1 MSTSPIP
8 QTIDILSREKGIE
21 PQVIISAIEDAVVTA
36 ARKQFK
42 TGEDLRARYNP
53 ETGDVELFALMTVV
67 QEVQDPATEISLAD
81 VEEMGVEGAEVGDQ
95 LEFPKPRE
103 ELGRIAAQTAKQII
117 FQKVREAER
126 NNVYDEYISRVG
138 ELVHGFVK
146 RFEGGRIITD
156 LGKIES
162 VLPKTQQSRAES
174 FSQGER
180 IRVVINAV
188 SKDSKGPQVEVSR
201 TSPELLKR
209 LFEMEVPE
217 IYDGTVQIKAAV
229 REPGD
234 RAKIAVISTERDVDP
249 VGACVGMKG
258 SRVQAIIR
266 ELRGERIDIIEW
278 SEDPAVFAANAL
290 SPAKVSKVEINSFE
304 EKKLTVTVPEDQLS
318 LAIGKKGQNV
328 RLAAKLVGW
337 HIDIRSAEEAARA
350 AAAQLE
356 AVMAGGEATLT
367 DIRESLALDQI
378 TAERLKDRGIENIE
392 QLSALSVDEL
402 VDAIDVS
409 FDQANEI
416 LDRAH
421 RLLAQKHAREA
432 RAERDAEPTAASP
445 SGEGATAQAETGGGE
460 SLGGQVADAVNAIAD
475 AGAAVVNLG
484 ASLIKE
490 SVEAITGS
498 PDEAAQPTEQAEG
511 GETAE
516 QAPRADSEAQA
527 RADEEATVQFDNAA
541 DQGVNKARM
550 AEPEPTEEEAAD
562 QKDQER
568 QYAPPPDAEPDPA
581 RPVASAG
588 PDFDA
593 MSPSEVQIQ
602 EFLADV
608 PPGIEETQGP
618 MPSSAFQA
626 LAPGERVVPE
636 SRAEWREEA
645 GIETSDEQRVDDLI
659 ASFDTPP
666 AGQAGDEAGEGDTS
680 PSEAAEEETGQD
692 TTDELSPGA
701 FDSDWGTEARAEG
714 DQDRAADTDDEREK
728 H

>member
-8 QTIDILSREKGIE
+8 QTIDILSREKGIDPE
-21 PQVIISAIEDAVVTA
+21 VIISAIEDAVVTA

-42 TGEDLRARYNP
+42 TGEDLRARYNA
-53 ETGDVELFALMTVV
+53 ESGDVELFALMTVV
-67 QEVQDPATEISLAD
+67 EEVQDPATELTLD
-81 VEEMGVEGAEVGDQ
+81 DERLGDVEGAEVGDQ

-126 NNVYDEYISRVG
+126 NNVYDEYIGRVG

-156 LGKIES
+156 LGKIEA
-162 VLPKTQQSRAES
+162 VLPKTQQSRAEA

-180 IRVVINAV
+180 VRIVINSV
-188 SKDSKGPQVEVSR
+188 SKDTKGPQVEVSR
-201 TSPELLKR
+201 TSPELVKR

-217 IYDGTVQIKAAV
+217 IYDGTVQIKVAV

-290 SPAKVSKVEINSFE
+290 SPAKVAKVEINSFE

-367 DIRESLALDQI
+367 DIRESLSLDQI
-378 TAERLKDRGIENIE
+378 TAERLKDRGIETIE
-392 QLSALSVDEL
+392 QLATVTVDEI

-421 RLLAQKHAREA
+421 RLLAQKHAREVKEA
-432 RAERDAEPTAASP
+432 RDAEEAALSTAA
-445 SGEGATAQAETGGGE
+445 EATAEAGEAEVTAEAGTEATAEAGETEPHAETG
-460 SLGGQVADAVNAIAD
+460 VT
-475 AGAAVVNLG
+475 
-484 ASLIKE
+484 
-490 SVEAITGS
+490 EA
-498 PDEAAQPTEQAEG
+498 PAEA
-511 GETAE
+511 
-516 QAPRADSEAQA
+516 
-527 RADEEATVQFDNAA
+527 
-541 DQGVNKARM
+541 
-550 AEPEPTEEEAAD
+550 PTEELTAEAA
-562 QKDQER
+562 ET
-568 QYAPPPDAEPDPA
+568 
-581 RPVASAG
+581 
-588 PDFDA
+588 
-593 MSPSEVQIQ
+593 EVI
-602 EFLADV
+602 A
-608 PPGIEETQGP
+608 
-618 MPSSAFQA
+618 
-626 LAPGERVVPE
+626 
-636 SRAEWREEA
+636 EA
-645 GIETSDEQRVDDLI
+645 GATVE
-659 ASFDTPP
+659 AP
-666 AGQAGDEAGEGDTS
+666 AKEAALDEAVEV
-680 PSEAAEEETGQD
+680 PAEEVEAAEETTEEMREPESSIEAEPAAASATIEAEVEQPIAATEEVSTEEASPDAANEASETQ
-692 TTDELSPGA
+692 PGESA
-701 FDSDWGTEARAEG
+701 GEGETETRH
-714 DQDRAADTDDEREK
+714 AADDDKEEK
-728 H
+728 L

>member
-8 QTIDILSREKGIE
+8 QTIDILSREKGID
-21 PQVIISAIEDAVVTA
+21 PQIIISAMEDAVVAA

-42 TGEDLRARYNP
+42 TNEDLHARYNAD
-53 ETGDVELFALMTVV
+53 TGVVDLFALMTVV
-67 QEVQDPATEISLAD
+67 EEVQEPATEISIAD
-81 VEEMGVEGAEVGDQ
+81 VEAMGVEGAEVGDQ
-95 LEFPKPRE
+95 LEFPRPTE

-126 NNVYDEYISRVG
+126 NNVYDEYINRVG

-146 RFEGGRIITD
+146 RFEGGRIIVD
-156 LGKIES
+156 LGKVEA
-162 VLPKTQQSRAES
+162 VLPKPQQSRAEA

-180 IRVVINAV
+180 IRVVINSV
-188 SKDSKGPQVEVSR
+188 SKDAKGPQVEVSR

-217 IYDGTVQIKAAV
+217 IYDGTVQMKAAV

-278 SEDPAVFAANAL
+278 SDDPAVFAANAL

-378 TAERLKDRGIENIE
+378 TAERLKDRGIETIE
-392 QLSALSVDEL
+392 QLAITTIDEL

-409 FDQANEI
+409 LDQANEI
-416 LDRAH
+416 IERAT

-432 RAERDAEPTAASP
+432 RQAREEAEAAS
-445 SGEGATAQAETGGGE
+445 SQQET
-460 SLGGQVADAVNAIAD
+460 
-475 AGAAVVNLG
+475 
-484 ASLIKE
+484 
-490 SVEAITGS
+490 
-498 PDEAAQPTEQAEG
+498 AAQPTGEGEPGEAELAVST
-511 GETAE
+511 EPIEAAEDAVTAPLVDPSIE
-516 QAPRADSEAQA
+516 PPAAESPIEAGALPEPPPSQPATVEADSTGA
-527 RADEEATVQFDNAA
+527 AA
-541 DQGVNKARM
+541 D
-550 AEPEPTEEEAAD
+550 T
-562 QKDQER
+562 
-568 QYAPPPDAEPDPA
+568 PPQPDAEDSIA
-581 RPVASAG
+581 TASGETVVEPSIAEPSERNEIGAESSPEVEAG
-588 PDFDA
+588 P
-593 MSPSEVQIQ
+593 
-602 EFLADV
+602 
-608 PPGIEETQGP
+608 
-618 MPSSAFQA
+618 
-626 LAPGERVVPE
+626 GE
-636 SRAEWREEA
+636 
-645 GIETSDEQRVDDLI
+645 
-659 ASFDTPP
+659 
-666 AGQAGDEAGEGDTS
+666 DEASG
-680 PSEAAEEETGQD
+680 SESKEQ
-692 TTDELSPGA
+692 
-701 FDSDWGTEARAEG
+701 
-714 DQDRAADTDDEREK
+714 
-728 H
+728 

>member
-8 QTIDILSREKGIE
+8 QTIDILSREKGIDPE
-21 PQVIISAIEDAVVTA
+21 VIISAIEDAVVTA

-42 TGEDLRARYNP
+42 TGEDLRARYNA
-53 ETGDVELFALMTVV
+53 ESGDVELFALMTVV
-67 QEVQDPATEISLAD
+67 EEVQDAATEISLHD

-126 NNVYDEYISRVG
+126 NNVYDEYIGRVG

-156 LGKIES
+156 LGKIEA
-162 VLPKTQQSRAES
+162 VLPKTQQSRAEA

-180 IRVVINAV
+180 VRIVINSV
-188 SKDSKGPQVEVSR
+188 SKDTKGPQVEVSR
-201 TSPELLKR
+201 TSPELVKR

-217 IYDGTVQIKAAV
+217 IYDGTVQIKVAV

-290 SPAKVSKVEINSFE
+290 SPAKVAKVEINSFE

-367 DIRESLALDQI
+367 DIRDSLALDQI
-378 TAERLKDRGIENIE
+378 TAERLKDRGIETIE
-392 QLSALSVDEL
+392 QLTTITVDEL

-416 LDRAH
+416 LDRAR
-421 RLLAQKHAREA
+421 RLLSQKQAREA
-432 RAERDAEPTAASP
+432 KEAREAEEAALAPPIAEDDAAVEEQEATLENDAAAEASVAVEGSPEATHSDETIEASALETGEPATQTSQPETSLEVEAAPETVAPETATPETATPEQLDSGIDAAEEDSADTSSEPSETAA
-445 SGEGATAQAETGGGE
+445 A
-460 SLGGQVADAVNAIAD
+460 
-475 AGAAVVNLG
+475 
-484 ASLIKE
+484 
-490 SVEAITGS
+490 
-498 PDEAAQPTEQAEG
+498 DEAAG
-511 GETAE
+511 
-516 QAPRADSEAQA
+516 
-527 RADEEATVQFDNAA
+527 
-541 DQGVNKARM
+541 
-550 AEPEPTEEEAAD
+550 PEPDSHHEADNEEE
-562 QKDQER
+562 K
-568 QYAPPPDAEPDPA
+568 
-581 RPVASAG
+581 
-588 PDFDA
+588 
-593 MSPSEVQIQ
+593 
-602 EFLADV
+602 L
-608 PPGIEETQGP
+608 
-618 MPSSAFQA
+618 
-626 LAPGERVVPE
+626 
-636 SRAEWREEA
+636 
-645 GIETSDEQRVDDLI
+645 
-659 ASFDTPP
+659 
-666 AGQAGDEAGEGDTS
+666 
-680 PSEAAEEETGQD
+680 
-692 TTDELSPGA
+692 
-701 FDSDWGTEARAEG
+701 
-714 DQDRAADTDDEREK
+714 
-728 H
+728 

>member
-8 QTIDILSREKGIE
+8 QTIDILSREKGID

-42 TGEDLRARYNP
+42 TGEDLRARYNSD
-53 ETGDVELFALMTVV
+53 TGDVELFALMTVV
-67 QEVQDPATEISLAD
+67 DEVQDVATEISLAD
-81 VEEMGVEGAEVGDQ
+81 VEAMGVEGAEVGDQ

-126 NNVYDEYISRVG
+126 NNVYDEYIGRVG

-146 RFEGGRIITD
+146 RFEGGRIIVD

-162 VLPKTQQSRAES
+162 VLPKTQQSRAEA

-180 IRVVINAV
+180 IRVVINTV
-188 SKDSKGPQVEVSR
+188 SKDTKGPQVEVSR

-367 DIRESLALDQI
+367 DIRDSLALDQI
-378 TAERLKDRGIENIE
+378 TAERLKDRGIETID
-392 QLSALSVDEL
+392 QLAAISVDEL

-416 LDRAH
+416 LERAH
-421 RLLAQKHAREA
+421 RLLAQKHARETREA
-432 RAERDAEPTAASP
+432 REAEEAAQKASDSESIQFEEGAAEAASSESVLELAEEPSTQLETAEESAVEAEPSTAVS
-445 SGEGATAQAETGGGE
+445 EGAVEEQQPVQTSDSSTASDEIKASEAPVGTLSEGQDHIETAELQSAVDEEVQLATEAGEAAETGTEAVHLAE
-460 SLGGQVADAVNAIAD
+460 S
-475 AGAAVVNLG
+475 
-484 ASLIKE
+484 E
-490 SVEAITGS
+490 
-498 PDEAAQPTEQAEG
+498 
-511 GETAE
+511 
-516 QAPRADSEAQA
+516 
-527 RADEEATVQFDNAA
+527 
-541 DQGVNKARM
+541 
-550 AEPEPTEEEAAD
+550 AEPEKTTEPAAD
-562 QKDQER
+562 DESQKN
-568 QYAPPPDAEPDPA
+568 
-581 RPVASAG
+581 
-588 PDFDA
+588 
-593 MSPSEVQIQ
+593 
-602 EFLADV
+602 
-608 PPGIEETQGP
+608 ETN
-618 MPSSAFQA
+618 
-626 LAPGERVVPE
+626 
-636 SRAEWREEA
+636 
-645 GIETSDEQRVDDLI
+645 
-659 ASFDTPP
+659 
-666 AGQAGDEAGEGDTS
+666 
-680 PSEAAEEETGQD
+680 
-692 TTDELSPGA
+692 
-701 FDSDWGTEARAEG
+701 
-714 DQDRAADTDDEREK
+714 
-728 H
+728 

>member
-1 MSTSPIP
+1 MTKDSEPELLVMSTSPIP
-8 QTIDILSREKGIE
+8 QTIDILSREKGID

-53 ETGDVELFALMTVV
+53 ESGDVELFALMTVV
-67 QEVQDPATEISLAD
+67 DEIQDASTEISLGD
-81 VEEMGVEGAEVGDQ
+81 VEAMGVEGAEVGDQ

-126 NNVYDEYISRVG
+126 NNVYDEYIDRVG

-146 RFEGGRIITD
+146 RFEGGRIIVD
-156 LGKIES
+156 LGKIEA
-162 VLPKTQQSRAES
+162 VLPKTQQSRAEA

-180 IRVVINAV
+180 IRVVINTV
-188 SKDSKGPQVEVSR
+188 SKDTKGPQVEVSR

-217 IYDGTVQIKAAV
+217 IYDGTVQIRAAN

-367 DIRESLALDQI
+367 DIRDSLALDQI
-378 TAERLKDRGIENIE
+378 TAERLKDRGIETID
-392 QLSALSVDEL
+392 QLTTISVDEL

-416 LDRAH
+416 LERAH

-432 RAERDAEPTAASP
+432 REAREAEEAAAKAASEPEGEPEGESVGVIAAAAEAEQSIPIAALDEPALPESFEAKEIGAEEIAEPAAIPQEEHAISQEEHAAEEAPKAEAESETKVAAEAPAAESEAASVLL
-445 SGEGATAQAETGGGE
+445 TQAPE
-460 SLGGQVADAVNAIAD
+460 
-475 AGAAVVNLG
+475 
-484 ASLIKE
+484 
-490 SVEAITGS
+490 GS
-498 PDEAAQPTEQAEG
+498 PG
-511 GETAE
+511 NETVT
-516 QAPRADSEAQA
+516 Q
-527 RADEEATVQFDNAA
+527 EATV
-541 DQGVNKARM
+541 
-550 AEPEPTEEEAAD
+550 T
-562 QKDQER
+562 
-568 QYAPPPDAEPDPA
+568 
-581 RPVASAG
+581 
-588 PDFDA
+588 
-593 MSPSEVQIQ
+593 
-602 EFLADV
+602 DV
-608 PPGIEETQGP
+608 P
-618 MPSSAFQA
+618 
-626 LAPGERVVPE
+626 
-636 SRAEWREEA
+636 AEK
-645 GIETSDEQRVDDLI
+645 DEQHKN
-659 ASFDTPP
+659 
-666 AGQAGDEAGEGDTS
+666 E
-680 PSEAAEEETGQD
+680 
-692 TTDELSPGA
+692 
-701 FDSDWGTEARAEG
+701 
-714 DQDRAADTDDEREK
+714 
-728 H
+728 

>member
-8 QTIDILSREKGIE
+8 QTIDILSREKGID

-67 QEVQDPATEISLAD
+67 DEIQDSSTEITLAE

-126 NNVYDEYISRVG
+126 NNVYDEYIDRVG

-146 RFEGGRIITD
+146 RFEGGRIIVD
-156 LGKIES
+156 LGKIEA
-162 VLPKTQQSRAES
+162 VLPKTQQSRAEA

-180 IRVVINAV
+180 IRVVINTV
-188 SKDSKGPQVEVSR
+188 SKDTKGPQVEVSR

-217 IYDGTVQIKAAV
+217 IYDGTVQIKAAN

-367 DIRESLALDQI
+367 DIRDSLALDQI
-378 TAERLKDRGIENIE
+378 TAERLKDRGIETID
-392 QLSALSVDEL
+392 QLATISVDEL

-416 LDRAH
+416 LERAH

-432 RAERDAEPTAASP
+432 REAREAEEAAAKAATEPEGGEVAEQAAVDEMTGPSAEASGETIGEATILEPAVPESFEAREIGAEEIAQPPAAEGAAEEAVVTEEAAAVEQAEETAPAEVRVAEQTPTTPVDANAPAVEQEQQVTAELSTQPAEATAGEPETADPDATGHRIEDDDAEPK
-445 SGEGATAQAETGGGE
+445 GE
-460 SLGGQVADAVNAIAD
+460 
-475 AGAAVVNLG
+475 
-484 ASLIKE
+484 
-490 SVEAITGS
+490 
-498 PDEAAQPTEQAEG
+498 
-511 GETAE
+511 
-516 QAPRADSEAQA
+516 
-527 RADEEATVQFDNAA
+527 
-541 DQGVNKARM
+541 
-550 AEPEPTEEEAAD
+550 
-562 QKDQER
+562 
-568 QYAPPPDAEPDPA
+568 
-581 RPVASAG
+581 
-588 PDFDA
+588 
-593 MSPSEVQIQ
+593 
-602 EFLADV
+602 
-608 PPGIEETQGP
+608 
-618 MPSSAFQA
+618 
-626 LAPGERVVPE
+626 
-636 SRAEWREEA
+636 
-645 GIETSDEQRVDDLI
+645 
-659 ASFDTPP
+659 
-666 AGQAGDEAGEGDTS
+666 
-680 PSEAAEEETGQD
+680 
-692 TTDELSPGA
+692 
-701 FDSDWGTEARAEG
+701 
-714 DQDRAADTDDEREK
+714 
-728 H
+728 

>member
-8 QTIDILSREKGIE
+8 QTIDILSREKGID

-67 QEVQDPATEISLAD
+67 DEVQDPATEISLAD
-81 VEEMGVEGAEVGDQ
+81 VEAMGVEGAEVGDQ

-126 NNVYDEYISRVG
+126 NNVYDEYIGRVG

-162 VLPKTQQSRAES
+162 VLPKTQQSRAEA

-180 IRVVINAV
+180 IRVVINTV
-188 SKDSKGPQVEVSR
+188 SKDTKGPQVEVSR

-217 IYDGTVQIKAAV
+217 IYDGTVQIRAAV

-367 DIRESLALDQI
+367 DIRDSLALDQI
-378 TAERLKDRGIENIE
+378 TAERLKDRGIETID
-392 QLSALSVDEL
+392 QLALISVDEL

-416 LDRAH
+416 LERAH

-432 RAERDAEPTAASP
+432 REAREAEDASARETT
-445 SGEGATAQAETGGGE
+445 GEGTEET
-460 SLGGQVADAVNAIAD
+460 
-475 AGAAVVNLG
+475 
-484 ASLIKE
+484 
-490 SVEAITGS
+490 
-498 PDEAAQPTEQAEG
+498 EAAT
-511 GETAE
+511 
-516 QAPRADSEAQA
+516 
-527 RADEEATVQFDNAA
+527 
-541 DQGVNKARM
+541 
-550 AEPEPTEEEAAD
+550 
-562 QKDQER
+562 
-568 QYAPPPDAEPDPA
+568 PPDAEGDATEQPQEP
-581 RPVASAG
+581 SILTS
-588 PDFDA
+588 FDA
-593 MSPSEVQIQ
+593 
-602 EFLADV
+602 
-608 PPGIEETQGP
+608 EEIGVAEMTEPAALTEEGP
-618 MPSSAFQA
+618 T
-626 LAPGERVVPE
+626 
-636 SRAEWREEA
+636 EE
-645 GIETSDEQRVDDLI
+645 
-659 ASFDTPP
+659 
-666 AGQAGDEAGEGDTS
+666 
-680 PSEAAEEETGQD
+680 PSEATVVESELAEADAAESASQLD
-692 TTDELSPGA
+692 AAELSP
-701 FDSDWGTEARAEG
+701 EAGSET
-714 DQDRAADTDDEREK
+714 ADTAGESVSETEIGQPDTETLAENGAISDSGDDEPNKTE
-728 H
+728 

>member
-8 QTIDILSREKGIE
+8 QTIEILSREKGID

-42 TGEDLRARYNP
+42 TGEDLRARYNA

-67 QEVQDPATEISLAD
+67 ETVNDPATEISLAE

-126 NNVYDEYISRVG
+126 NNVYDEYIGRLG

-146 RFEGGRIITD
+146 RFEGGRIIVD
-156 LGKIES
+156 LGKIEA

-180 IRVVINAV
+180 IRVVINSV
-188 SKDSKGPQVEVSR
+188 SKDAKGPQVEVSR

-378 TAERLKDRGIENIE
+378 TAERLKERGIETIE
-392 QLSALSVDEL
+392 QLSAISVDEL

-409 FDQANEI
+409 FDQATEI
-416 LDRAH
+416 LERAH
-421 RLLAQKHAREA
+421 RLLAQKHAREVRQA
-432 RAERDAEPTAASP
+432 QEAEAAEAEAAASSAAETAAT
-445 SGEGATAQAETGGGE
+445 EAE
-460 SLGGQVADAVNAIAD
+460 AP
-475 AGAAVVNLG
+475 AVVVSDEVVSDVAG
-484 ASLIKE
+484 SAEYESTPVETVPEAEIEVEKE
-490 SVEAITGS
+490 VE
-498 PDEAAQPTEQAEG
+498 
-511 GETAE
+511 
-516 QAPRADSEAQA
+516 
-527 RADEEATVQFDNAA
+527 
-541 DQGVNKARM
+541 
-550 AEPEPTEEEAAD
+550 
-562 QKDQER
+562 
-568 QYAPPPDAEPDPA
+568 
-581 RPVASAG
+581 PVAPEVAGLSEPVEIIPVPHEVAAEEVEVAEEQVVEDEVAPTPVESA
-588 PDFDA
+588 
-593 MSPSEVQIQ
+593 
-602 EFLADV
+602 
-608 PPGIEETQGP
+608 
-618 MPSSAFQA
+618 
-626 LAPGERVVPE
+626 VVPE
-636 SRAEWREEA
+636 GELIEPQPIEAAGEA
-645 GIETSDEQRVDDLI
+645 GYEAAETAGAGAVEE
-659 ASFDTPP
+659 PP
-666 AGQAGDEAGEGDTS
+666 AEVETEAETEAAASEIS
-680 PSEAAEEETGQD
+680 PSEAAEAESGQAE
-692 TTDELSPGA
+692 TDELPPGA
-701 FDSDWGTEARAEG
+701 FGEPNAPEANTDVSEG
-714 DQDRAADTDDEREK
+714 GEDRAVKNE
-728 H
+728 

>member
-8 QTIDILSREKGIE
+8 QTIDILSREKGID

-42 TGEDLRARYNP
+42 TGEDLRARYNA

-67 QEVQDPATEISLAD
+67 DEVQDPATEISLAD
-81 VEEMGVEGAEVGDQ
+81 VEAMGVEGAEVGDQ

-126 NNVYDEYISRVG
+126 NNVYDEYIGRVG

-162 VLPKTQQSRAES
+162 VLPKTQQSRAEA

-180 IRVVINAV
+180 IRVVINTV
-188 SKDSKGPQVEVSR
+188 SKDTKGPQVEVSR

-234 RAKIAVISTERDVDP
+234 RAKIAVISNERDVDP

-278 SEDPAVFAANAL
+278 AEDPAVFAANAL

-367 DIRESLALDQI
+367 DIRDSLALDQI
-378 TAERLKDRGIENIE
+378 TAERLKDRGIETID
-392 QLSALSVDEL
+392 QLAAISVDEL

-416 LDRAH
+416 LERAH
-421 RLLAQKHAREA
+421 RLLAQKHARETREA
-432 RAERDAEPTAASP
+432 REAEEAAQKASDTESIQFEEGAAEAASSESVLELAEEPAAQLETAEESAVDAELSAAVSEGEAEEQQPMQTSDSSTASDEITTSEP
-445 SGEGATAQAETGGGE
+445 SVETLSEGQDHTETAEPQPAVDEEVQLATKAGEAAETGTE
-460 SLGGQVADAVNAIAD
+460 AVH
-475 AGAAVVNLG
+475 L
-484 ASLIKE
+484 
-490 SVEAITGS
+490 
-498 PDEAAQPTEQAEG
+498 AE
-511 GETAE
+511 
-516 QAPRADSEAQA
+516 SEAK
-527 RADEEATVQFDNAA
+527 ADESTEPAA
-541 DQGVNKARM
+541 DD
-550 AEPEPTEEEAAD
+550 ES
-562 QKDQER
+562 QKN
-568 QYAPPPDAEPDPA
+568 
-581 RPVASAG
+581 
-588 PDFDA
+588 
-593 MSPSEVQIQ
+593 
-602 EFLADV
+602 
-608 PPGIEETQGP
+608 ETN
-618 MPSSAFQA
+618 
-626 LAPGERVVPE
+626 
-636 SRAEWREEA
+636 
-645 GIETSDEQRVDDLI
+645 
-659 ASFDTPP
+659 
-666 AGQAGDEAGEGDTS
+666 
-680 PSEAAEEETGQD
+680 
-692 TTDELSPGA
+692 
-701 FDSDWGTEARAEG
+701 
-714 DQDRAADTDDEREK
+714 
-728 H
+728 

>member
-1 MSTSPIP
+1 MSTTSPIP
-8 QTIDILSREKGIE
+8 QTIEILSREKNID
-21 PQVIISAIEDAVVTA
+21 PQVIISAMEDAVVAA

-42 TGEDLRARYNP
+42 TGEDYHARYNH
-53 ETGDVELFALMTVV
+53 ETGTVELFALMTVV
-67 QEVQDPATEISLAD
+67 DEVQDPSTEISLAD
-81 VEEMGVEGAEVGDQ
+81 VEAMGVEGAEVGDQ
-95 LEFPKPRE
+95 LEFPRPTE

-126 NNVYDEYISRVG
+126 NNVYEEYIGRVG

-146 RFEGGRIITD
+146 RFEGGRIIID
-156 LGKIES
+156 LGKIEA

-174 FSQGER
+174 FTQGER
-180 IRVVINAV
+180 IRVVINSV
-188 SKDSKGPQVEVSR
+188 SKDAKGPQVEVSR

-378 TAERLKDRGIENIE
+378 TAERLKDRGIETIE
-392 QLSALSVDEL
+392 QLSAMTVDEL

-416 LDRAH
+416 LERAH
-421 RLLAQKHAREA
+421 RLLAQKHAREERMA
-432 RAERDAEPTAASP
+432 REAEE
-445 SGEGATAQAETGGGE
+445 
-460 SLGGQVADAVNAIAD
+460 
-475 AGAAVVNLG
+475 AG
-484 ASLIKE
+484 
-490 SVEAITGS
+490 
-498 PDEAAQPTEQAEG
+498 EAAAEAPA
-511 GETAE
+511 ETAE
-516 QAPRADSEAQA
+516 EAHAGHAVSITEEGIVVGEGIEAAEVETAEATEPAPGAGLEAGAEEAREAQKEETEAAGEPVTEMAEQQVPIAEAYEGVAGEESEEAQA
-527 RADEEATVQFDNAA
+527 AADERD
-541 DQGVNKARM
+541 
-550 AEPEPTEEEAAD
+550 EE
-562 QKDQER
+562 QE
-568 QYAPPPDAEPDPA
+568 YAPPPDAEPEPS
-581 RPVASAG
+581 RPIASAA
-588 PDFDA
+588 PDFNA
-593 MSPSEVQIQ
+593 MSPSEAQIQ
-602 EFLADV
+602 EAAADAEPGVVEREGPV
-608 PPGIEETQGP
+608 PPSGLEAI
-618 MPSSAFQA
+618 
-626 LAPGERVVPE
+626 APGERVVPQ
-636 SRAEWREEA
+636 SHAEWMAEA
-645 GIETSDEQRVDDLI
+645 GITESPEATVEELVET
-659 ASFDTPP
+659 FDTPP
-666 AGQAGDEAGEGDTS
+666 AREETAGEEGPTGVGQTVDDTNVMAEAGAPETPGPKD
-680 PSEAAEEETGQD
+680 PSEVAEEETGRK
-692 TTDELSPGA
+692 TTDELTPAVFEGE
-701 FDSDWGTEARAEG
+701 DTNEAEG
-714 DQDRAADTDDEREK
+714 GSEKREE
-728 H
+728 

>member
-8 QTIDILSREKGIE
+8 QTIDILSREKGID

-42 TGEDLRARYNP
+42 TGEDLRARYNA

-67 QEVQDPATEISLAD
+67 DEVQDPATEISLVD
-81 VEEMGVEGAEVGDQ
+81 VEAMGVEGAEVGDQ

-126 NNVYDEYISRVG
+126 NNVYDEYIGRVG

-162 VLPKTQQSRAES
+162 VLPKTQQSRAEA

-180 IRVVINAV
+180 IRVVINTV
-188 SKDSKGPQVEVSR
+188 SKDTKGPQVEVSR

-234 RAKIAVISTERDVDP
+234 RAKIAVISNERDVDP

-278 SEDPAVFAANAL
+278 AEDPAVFAANAL

-367 DIRESLALDQI
+367 DIRDSLALDQI
-378 TAERLKDRGIENIE
+378 TAERLKGRGIETID
-392 QLSALSVDEL
+392 QLALITVDEL

-409 FDQANEI
+409 YDQANEI
-416 LDRAH
+416 LERAH

-432 RAERDAEPTAASP
+432 REAREAEEAAAKGATEVESDESVTATAEGEQSGAAEPVVEKLPEGFEAEEIGAEQTTRPEALAEEERLAEVAPEPEIEAAPAEPVIAFEAAAEQEAAEGERLAEEAAEPAIAAAAEHETAAEVLPGS
-445 SGEGATAQAETGGGE
+445 ETEEAETESGIGE
-460 SLGGQVADAVNAIAD
+460 
-475 AGAAVVNLG
+475 
-484 ASLIKE
+484 
-490 SVEAITGS
+490 
-498 PDEAAQPTEQAEG
+498 
-511 GETAE
+511 
-516 QAPRADSEAQA
+516 R
-527 RADEEATVQFDNAA
+527 
-541 DQGVNKARM
+541 
-550 AEPEPTEEEAAD
+550 AEPERAAAD
-562 QKDQER
+562 D
-568 QYAPPPDAEPDPA
+568 EPHKN
-581 RPVASAG
+581 
-588 PDFDA
+588 
-593 MSPSEVQIQ
+593 E
-602 EFLADV
+602 
-608 PPGIEETQGP
+608 
-618 MPSSAFQA
+618 
-626 LAPGERVVPE
+626 
-636 SRAEWREEA
+636 
-645 GIETSDEQRVDDLI
+645 
-659 ASFDTPP
+659 
-666 AGQAGDEAGEGDTS
+666 
-680 PSEAAEEETGQD
+680 
-692 TTDELSPGA
+692 
-701 FDSDWGTEARAEG
+701 
-714 DQDRAADTDDEREK
+714 
-728 H
+728 

>member
-8 QTIDILSREKGIE
+8 QTIDILSREKGID

-42 TGEDLRARYNP
+42 TGEDLRARYNA

-67 QEVQDPATEISLAD
+67 DEVQDPATEINLAD
-81 VEEMGVEGAEVGDQ
+81 VEAMGVEGAEVGDQ

-126 NNVYDEYISRVG
+126 NNVYDEYIGRVG

-162 VLPKTQQSRAES
+162 VLPKTQQSRAEA

-180 IRVVINAV
+180 IRVVINTV
-188 SKDSKGPQVEVSR
+188 SKDTKGPQVEVSR

-234 RAKIAVISTERDVDP
+234 RAKIAVISNERDVDP

-278 SEDPAVFAANAL
+278 AEDPAVFAANAL

-367 DIRESLALDQI
+367 DIRDSLALDQI
-378 TAERLKDRGIENIE
+378 TAERLKGRGIETID
-392 QLSALSVDEL
+392 QLALISVDEL

-409 FDQANEI
+409 YDQANEI
-416 LDRAH
+416 LERAH

-432 RAERDAEPTAASP
+432 R
-445 SGEGATAQAETGGGE
+445 
-460 SLGGQVADAVNAIAD
+460 
-475 AGAAVVNLG
+475 
-484 ASLIKE
+484 
-490 SVEAITGS
+490 EAR
-498 PDEAAQPTEQAEG
+498 EA
-511 GETAE
+511 
-516 QAPRADSEAQA
+516 
-527 RADEEATVQFDNAA
+527 EEATAKAA
-541 DQGVNKARM
+541 TEIESGEPVTATAEGEESGAAAPVVVKLPEGFEAEEIGAEETTRPEALAEEERLAEEAHEPAIEAAPAEPVIAFEAAAEREAAEGERLAEEASEPAIEAATAEPAIAFEAATEQETAAEVSHEAESADTESGIEER
-550 AEPEPTEEEAAD
+550 AEPE
-562 QKDQER
+562 
-568 QYAPPPDAEPDPA
+568 
-581 RPVASAG
+581 
-588 PDFDA
+588 
-593 MSPSEVQIQ
+593 
-602 EFLADV
+602 
-608 PPGIEETQGP
+608 
-618 MPSSAFQA
+618 
-626 LAPGERVVPE
+626 
-636 SRAEWREEA
+636 
-645 GIETSDEQRVDDLI
+645 
-659 ASFDTPP
+659 
-666 AGQAGDEAGEGDTS
+666 
-680 PSEAAEEETGQD
+680 
-692 TTDELSPGA
+692 
-701 FDSDWGTEARAEG
+701 
-714 DQDRAADTDDEREK
+714 RAASDDEPHKNE
-728 H
+728 

>member
-8 QTIDILSREKGIE
+8 QTIDILSREKGID

-53 ETGDVELFALMTVV
+53 DTGDVELFALMTVV
-67 QEVQDPATEISLAD
+67 DAVQDEATEISLAD
-81 VEEMGVEGAEVGDQ
+81 VEAMGVEGAEVGDQ

-126 NNVYDEYISRVG
+126 NNVYDEYIGRVG

-146 RFEGGRIITD
+146 RFEGGRIIVD

-162 VLPKTQQSRAES
+162 VLPKTQQSRAEA

-180 IRVVINAV
+180 IRVVINTV
-188 SKDSKGPQVEVSR
+188 SKDTKGPQVEVSR

-367 DIRESLALDQI
+367 DIRDSLALDQI
-378 TAERLKDRGIENIE
+378 TAERLKDRGIETID
-392 QLSALSVDEL
+392 QLAAISVDEL

-421 RLLAQKHAREA
+421 RLLAQKHARETREA
-432 RAERDAEPTAASP
+432 R
-445 SGEGATAQAETGGGE
+445 
-460 SLGGQVADAVNAIAD
+460 
-475 AGAAVVNLG
+475 
-484 ASLIKE
+484 
-490 SVEAITGS
+490 EA
-498 PDEAAQPTEQAEG
+498 
-511 GETAE
+511 
-516 QAPRADSEAQA
+516 
-527 RADEEATVQFDNAA
+527 
-541 DQGVNKARM
+541 
-550 AEPEPTEEEAAD
+550 EEAAHKAPTD
-562 QKDQER
+562 EPIEVEGQAAEIASSAELEPAEIAATQTEADEAPQSAEE
-568 QYAPPPDAEPDPA
+568 APPVQTSMEEEPPIQAPDSSIASEEVAALQPTAIEIEP
-581 RPVASAG
+581 G
-588 PDFDA
+588 
-593 MSPSEVQIQ
+593 
-602 EFLADV
+602 
-608 PPGIEETQGP
+608 
-618 MPSSAFQA
+618 
-626 LAPGERVVPE
+626 PE
-636 SRAEWREEA
+636 SRTESLEA
-645 GIETSDEQRVDDLI
+645 DATPEVDDQVQH
-659 ASFDTPP
+659 ASDV
-666 AGQAGDEAGEGDTS
+666 GEGSAAQHTNDDGS
-680 PSEAAEEETGQD
+680 ESNDDNESHKGEPS
-692 TTDELSPGA
+692 
-701 FDSDWGTEARAEG
+701 
-714 DQDRAADTDDEREK
+714 
-728 H
+728 

>member
-8 QTIDILSREKGIE
+8 QTIEILSREKGIE
-21 PQVIISAIEDAVVTA
+21 PEVIISAIEDAVVTA

-42 TGEDLRARYNP
+42 TGEDLRARYNA
-53 ETGDVELFALMTVV
+53 ESGDVELFALMTVV
-67 QEVQDPATEISLAD
+67 EEVQDPATEISLHD

-126 NNVYDEYISRVG
+126 NNVYDEYIGRVG

-156 LGKIES
+156 LGKIEA
-162 VLPKTQQSRAES
+162 VLPKTQQSRAEA

-180 IRVVINAV
+180 IRIVINSV
-188 SKDSKGPQVEVSR
+188 SRDTKGPQVEVSR
-201 TSPELLKR
+201 TSPELVKR

-217 IYDGTVQIKAAV
+217 IYDGTVQIKVAM

-290 SPAKVSKVEINSFE
+290 SPAKVAKVEINSFE

-378 TAERLKDRGIENIE
+378 TAERLKDRGIETIE
-392 QLSALSVDEL
+392 QLATITVDEL

-421 RLLAQKHAREA
+421 RLLAQKQAREA
-432 RAERDAEPTAASP
+432 KEAREAEEAALAP
-445 SGEGATAQAETGGGE
+445 APEGEAAIEEQEVSEATVEAVETDATAE
-460 SLGGQVADAVNAIAD
+460 AD
-475 AGAAVVNLG
+475 AGA
-484 ASLIKE
+484 SI
-490 SVEAITGS
+490 
-498 PDEAAQPTEQAEG
+498 EAAVAD
-511 GETAE
+511 ETAE
-516 QAPRADSEAQA
+516 AVEEQTTGTDQQTAEGVGEPESHLGESGLQTTAEVSQPEASI
-527 RADEEATVQFDNAA
+527 DVEPATEPPTAE
-541 DQGVNKARM
+541 
-550 AEPEPTEEEAAD
+550 AEPEQPIVAAETPGDLSEASETQPGQTTAESEPETQHAADDEEE
-562 QKDQER
+562 K
-568 QYAPPPDAEPDPA
+568 
-581 RPVASAG
+581 
-588 PDFDA
+588 
-593 MSPSEVQIQ
+593 
-602 EFLADV
+602 L
-608 PPGIEETQGP
+608 
-618 MPSSAFQA
+618 
-626 LAPGERVVPE
+626 
-636 SRAEWREEA
+636 
-645 GIETSDEQRVDDLI
+645 
-659 ASFDTPP
+659 
-666 AGQAGDEAGEGDTS
+666 
-680 PSEAAEEETGQD
+680 
-692 TTDELSPGA
+692 
-701 FDSDWGTEARAEG
+701 
-714 DQDRAADTDDEREK
+714 
-728 H
+728 

>member
-8 QTIDILSREKGIE
+8 QTIDILSREKGID

-53 ETGDVELFALMTVV
+53 ETGDVELYALMTVV
-67 QEVQDPATEISLAD
+67 EEVTDPATEISLAD

-126 NNVYDEYISRVG
+126 NNIHDEYINRVG
-138 ELVHGFVK
+138 ELVHGFIK

-156 LGKIES
+156 LGKVEA

-180 IRVVINAV
+180 IRLVINTV

-378 TAERLKDRGIENIE
+378 TAERLKDRGIETIE
-392 QLSALSVDEL
+392 SLADLSVDEL
-402 VDAIDVS
+402 VDAIDIS

-416 LDRAH
+416 IDRAN

-432 RAERDAEPTAASP
+432 HQTDEAQQAEAEAGDTELAIDLPEAEVGEGVSATEEAIEGDTSRVPESGEQGPASLDEAIAERTADNPEADGYP
-445 SGEGATAQAETGGGE
+445 S
-460 SLGGQVADAVNAIAD
+460 
-475 AGAAVVNLG
+475 
-484 ASLIKE
+484 
-490 SVEAITGS
+490 
-498 PDEAAQPTEQAEG
+498 DEATEPEPARTEASAVPDFGAMSPTE
-511 GETAE
+511 
-516 QAPRADSEAQA
+516 
-527 RADEEATVQFDNAA
+527 VQLQEFAA
-541 DQGVNKARM
+541 DQPPGVDEARG
-550 AEPEPTEEEAAD
+550 
-562 QKDQER
+562 
-568 QYAPPPDAEPDPA
+568 
-581 RPVASAG
+581 PVPASAL
-588 PDFDA
+588 
-593 MSPSEVQIQ
+593 E
-602 EFLADV
+602 
-608 PPGIEETQGP
+608 
-618 MPSSAFQA
+618 A
-626 LAPGERVVPE
+626 LAPGEKVVPE
-636 SRAEWREEA
+636 SHQEWVEESGIEDPIDPLEEEVLSTAIALADQGQTEGQQTEGGQTEGRETGEEQTDQLPAEAFGGDENEEA
-645 GIETSDEQRVDDLI
+645 RQEVE
-659 ASFDTPP
+659 
-666 AGQAGDEAGEGDTS
+666 EGDK
-680 PSEAAEEETGQD
+680 Q
-692 TTDELSPGA
+692 
-701 FDSDWGTEARAEG
+701 SDR
-714 DQDRAADTDDEREK
+714 
-728 H
+728 

>member
-8 QTIDILSREKGIE
+8 QTIDILSREKGID

-42 TGEDLRARYNP
+42 TGEDLRARYNA

-67 QEVQDPATEISLAD
+67 DEIQDAATEISLAD
-81 VEEMGVEGAEVGDQ
+81 VEAMGVEGAEVGDQ

-126 NNVYDEYISRVG
+126 NNIYDEYIGRVG

-146 RFEGGRIITD
+146 RFEGGRIIVD
-156 LGKIES
+156 LGKIEA
-162 VLPKTQQSRAES
+162 VLPKTQQSRAEA

-180 IRVVINAV
+180 IRVVINTV
-188 SKDSKGPQVEVSR
+188 SKDTKGPQVEVSR
-201 TSPELLKR
+201 TSPELVKR

-217 IYDGTVQIKAAV
+217 IYDGTVQIKAAN

-278 SEDPAVFAANAL
+278 AEDPAVFAANAL

-328 RLAAKLVGW
+328 RLAAKLLGW

-367 DIRESLALDQI
+367 DIRDSLALDQI
-378 TAERLKDRGIENIE
+378 TAERLKDRGIETID
-392 QLSALSVDEL
+392 QLALISVDEL

-416 LDRAH
+416 LERAH
-421 RLLAQKHAREA
+421 RLLAQKHARETREA
-432 RAERDAEPTAASP
+432 REAVEASAKAAAEPDAEAGESAGSTTESEQASASETPQVLELPESFEAREIGAEAMIDTAPVAEEARTAAEAEIP
-445 SGEGATAQAETGGGE
+445 EETQTAAEAPEPTVEAETTAEVSEPAVE
-460 SLGGQVADAVNAIAD
+460 S
-475 AGAAVVNLG
+475 
-484 ASLIKE
+484 
-490 SVEAITGS
+490 
-498 PDEAAQPTEQAEG
+498 
-511 GETAE
+511 ETAE
-516 QAPRADSEAQA
+516 SSIATEAPAEDKAEADVSSSEALTGNSVTGS
-527 RADEEATVQFDNAA
+527 DTH
-541 DQGVNKARM
+541 GGP
-550 AEPEPTEEEAAD
+550 EPE
-562 QKDQER
+562 
-568 QYAPPPDAEPDPA
+568 
-581 RPVASAG
+581 
-588 PDFDA
+588 
-593 MSPSEVQIQ
+593 
-602 EFLADV
+602 
-608 PPGIEETQGP
+608 
-618 MPSSAFQA
+618 
-626 LAPGERVVPE
+626 
-636 SRAEWREEA
+636 
-645 GIETSDEQRVDDLI
+645 
-659 ASFDTPP
+659 
-666 AGQAGDEAGEGDTS
+666 
-680 PSEAAEEETGQD
+680 
-692 TTDELSPGA
+692 
-701 FDSDWGTEARAEG
+701 
-714 DQDRAADTDDEREK
+714 RAATDDEQHK
-728 H
+728 

>member
-8 QTIDILSREKGIE
+8 QTIDILSREKGID

-42 TGEDLRARYNP
+42 TGEDLRARYNG

-67 QEVQDPATEISLAD
+67 EEVQDPATEITLAD
-81 VEEMGVEGAEVGDQ
+81 VLEMGVEGAEVGDQ

-126 NNVYDEYISRVG
+126 NNVYDEYIGRVG

-146 RFEGGRIITD
+146 RFEGGRIIVD
-156 LGKIES
+156 LGKIEA
-162 VLPKTQQSRAES
+162 VLPKPQQSRAEA

-180 IRVVINAV
+180 IRVVINSV
-188 SKDSKGPQVEVSR
+188 SKDTKGPQVEVSR

-367 DIRESLALDQI
+367 DIRDSLALDQI
-378 TAERLKDRGIENIE
+378 TAERLKDRGIETID
-392 QLSALSVDEL
+392 QLTTVSVDEL
-402 VDAIDVS
+402 VEAIDVS

-416 LDRAH
+416 LERAH
-421 RLLAQKHAREA
+421 RLLAQKQAREA
-432 RAERDAEPTAASP
+432 REAREAEEASARESDASVEESAVVESAAPESVGGLMQPESFDAQELGAVDESMLSSGGSEASEPALH
-445 SGEGATAQAETGGGE
+445 AETETSEPAEISSEISADETTQEPIAVQSETGSQTGE
-460 SLGGQVADAVNAIAD
+460 ADPTTELSSEGQV
-475 AGAAVVNLG
+475 
-484 ASLIKE
+484 
-490 SVEAITGS
+490 
-498 PDEAAQPTEQAEG
+498 
-511 GETAE
+511 
-516 QAPRADSEAQA
+516 EAQT
-527 RADEEATVQFDNAA
+527 EEAS
-541 DQGVNKARM
+541 
-550 AEPEPTEEEAAD
+550 EPEAPTGHEE
-562 QKDQER
+562 KDGDR
-568 QYAPPPDAEPDPA
+568 
-581 RPVASAG
+581 SA
-588 PDFDA
+588 
-593 MSPSEVQIQ
+593 
-602 EFLADV
+602 
-608 PPGIEETQGP
+608 
-618 MPSSAFQA
+618 
-626 LAPGERVVPE
+626 
-636 SRAEWREEA
+636 
-645 GIETSDEQRVDDLI
+645 
-659 ASFDTPP
+659 
-666 AGQAGDEAGEGDTS
+666 
-680 PSEAAEEETGQD
+680 
-692 TTDELSPGA
+692 
-701 FDSDWGTEARAEG
+701 TE
-714 DQDRAADTDDEREK
+714 
-728 H
+728 

>member
-8 QTIDILSREKGIE
+8 QTIDILSREKGID

-42 TGEDLRARYNP
+42 TGEDLRARYNA
-53 ETGDVELFALMTVV
+53 ESGDVELFALMTVV
-67 QEVQDPATEISLAD
+67 DEVQDAATEISLAD
-81 VEEMGVEGAEVGDQ
+81 VEAMGVEGAEVGDQ

-126 NNVYDEYISRVG
+126 NNVYDEYIGRVG

-146 RFEGGRIITD
+146 RFEGGRIIVD
-156 LGKIES
+156 LGKIEA
-162 VLPKTQQSRAES
+162 VLPKTQQSRAEA

-180 IRVVINAV
+180 IRVVINTV

-201 TSPELLKR
+201 TSPELVKR

-217 IYDGTVQIKAAV
+217 IYDGTVQIKAAN

-328 RLAAKLVGW
+328 RLAAKLLGW

-367 DIRESLALDQI
+367 DIRDSLALDQI
-378 TAERLKDRGIENIE
+378 TAERLKDRGIETID
-392 QLSALSVDEL
+392 QLALISVDEL

-416 LDRAH
+416 LERAH
-421 RLLAQKHAREA
+421 RLLAQKHARETREA
-432 RAERDAEPTAASP
+432 R
-445 SGEGATAQAETGGGE
+445 
-460 SLGGQVADAVNAIAD
+460 
-475 AGAAVVNLG
+475 
-484 ASLIKE
+484 
-490 SVEAITGS
+490 EA
-498 PDEAAQPTEQAEG
+498 
-511 GETAE
+511 
-516 QAPRADSEAQA
+516 
-527 RADEEATVQFDNAA
+527 
-541 DQGVNKARM
+541 
-550 AEPEPTEEEAAD
+550 EEAAA
-562 QKDQER
+562 KAAAE
-568 QYAPPPDAEPDPA
+568 PDAEAGESITESEQVSAPETPQPELPESFEA
-581 RPVASAG
+581 REIGAETMIDTDPVAEAT
-588 PDFDA
+588 PT
-593 MSPSEVQIQ
+593 
-602 EFLADV
+602 LAEAEI
-608 PPGIEETQGP
+608 PEETQPAAEASEPAVEAETTAEG
-618 MPSSAFQA
+618 SETAVESAA
-626 LAPGERVVPE
+626 AE
-636 SRAEWREEA
+636 SVNKTEASAEEKAEA
-645 GIETSDEQRVDDLI
+645 D
-659 ASFDTPP
+659 AS
-666 AGQAGDEAGEGDTS
+666 
-680 PSEAAEEETGQD
+680 SEASSEISVTEPD
-692 TTDELSPGA
+692 TTGSQEP
-701 FDSDWGTEARAEG
+701 E
-714 DQDRAADTDDEREK
+714 RAASDDERQKKE
-728 H
+728 

>member
-8 QTIDILSREKGIE
+8 QTIDILSREKGID

-42 TGEDLRARYNP
+42 TGEDLRARYNG

-67 QEVQDPATEISLAD
+67 DEVQDASTEISLAD
-81 VEEMGVEGAEVGDQ
+81 VEAMGVEGAEVGDQ

-126 NNVYDEYISRVG
+126 NNVYDEYIGRVG

-146 RFEGGRIITD
+146 RFEGGRIIVD
-156 LGKIES
+156 LGKIEA
-162 VLPKTQQSRAES
+162 VLPKPQQSRAEA

-180 IRVVINAV
+180 IRVVINTV
-188 SKDSKGPQVEVSR
+188 SKDTKGPQVEVSR

-217 IYDGTVQIKAAV
+217 IYDGTVQIKAAN

-328 RLAAKLVGW
+328 RLAAKLLGW

-367 DIRESLALDQI
+367 DIRDSLALDQI
-378 TAERLKDRGIENIE
+378 TAERLKDRGIETID
-392 QLSALSVDEL
+392 QLAQLSVDEL

-416 LDRAH
+416 LERAH
-421 RLLAQKHAREA
+421 RLLAQKHARETREA
-432 RAERDAEPTAASP
+432 R
-445 SGEGATAQAETGGGE
+445 
-460 SLGGQVADAVNAIAD
+460 
-475 AGAAVVNLG
+475 
-484 ASLIKE
+484 
-490 SVEAITGS
+490 EA
-498 PDEAAQPTEQAEG
+498 DEAAAKAAETIESAPGLGEAMLEAIEKGTATEEQPG
-511 GETAE
+511 
-516 QAPRADSEAQA
+516 
-527 RADEEATVQFDNAA
+527 EEATIAEGEVTPAA
-541 DQGVNKARM
+541 LE
-550 AEPEPTEEEAAD
+550 EP
-562 QKDQER
+562 
-568 QYAPPPDAEPDPA
+568 
-581 RPVASAG
+581 S
-588 PDFDA
+588 F
-593 MSPSEVQIQ
+593 
-602 EFLADV
+602 
-608 PPGIEETQGP
+608 
-618 MPSSAFQA
+618 
-626 LAPGERVVPE
+626 PE
-636 SRAEWREEA
+636 SFEA
-645 GIETSDEQRVDDLI
+645 KQIGADETAQQPLVE
-659 ASFDTPP
+659 
-666 AGQAGDEAGEGDTS
+666 
-680 PSEAAEEETGQD
+680 EAAEEAAVAEEGDVTEEAAPVAAESTEPAAQQPEVPAA
-692 TTDELSPGA
+692 ELSEQTSSETPT
-701 FDSDWGTEARAEG
+701 SGTV
-714 DQDRAADTDDEREK
+714 ADDASVKEHRSEEDGKQNSE
-728 H
+728 

>member
-8 QTIDILSREKGIE
+8 QTIDILSREKGIDPE
-21 PQVIISAIEDAVVTA
+21 VIISAIEDAVVTA

-42 TGEDLRARYNP
+42 TGEDLRARYNA
-53 ETGDVELFALMTVV
+53 ESGDVELFALMTVV
-67 QEVQDPATEISLAD
+67 EEVQDPATELTLD
-81 VEEMGVEGAEVGDQ
+81 DERLGDVEGAEVGDQ

-126 NNVYDEYISRVG
+126 NNVYDEYIGRVG

-156 LGKIES
+156 LGKIEA
-162 VLPKTQQSRAES
+162 VLPKTQQSRAEA

-180 IRVVINAV
+180 VRIVINSV
-188 SKDSKGPQVEVSR
+188 SKDTKGPQVEVSR
-201 TSPELLKR
+201 TSPELVKR

-217 IYDGTVQIKAAV
+217 IYDGTVQIKVAV

-290 SPAKVSKVEINSFE
+290 SPAKVAKVEINSFE

-367 DIRESLALDQI
+367 DIRESLSLDQI
-378 TAERLKDRGIENIE
+378 TAERLKDRGIETIE
-392 QLSALSVDEL
+392 QLATVTVDEI

-421 RLLAQKHAREA
+421 RLLAQKHAREVKEA
-432 RAERDAEPTAASP
+432 RDAEEAALSTAA
-445 SGEGATAQAETGGGE
+445 EATAEAGEAEVTAEAGTEATPEAGETEPQAETG
-460 SLGGQVADAVNAIAD
+460 VT
-475 AGAAVVNLG
+475 
-484 ASLIKE
+484 
-490 SVEAITGS
+490 EA
-498 PDEAAQPTEQAEG
+498 PAEA
-511 GETAE
+511 
-516 QAPRADSEAQA
+516 
-527 RADEEATVQFDNAA
+527 
-541 DQGVNKARM
+541 
-550 AEPEPTEEEAAD
+550 PTEELTAEAA
-562 QKDQER
+562 ET
-568 QYAPPPDAEPDPA
+568 
-581 RPVASAG
+581 
-588 PDFDA
+588 
-593 MSPSEVQIQ
+593 EVI
-602 EFLADV
+602 A
-608 PPGIEETQGP
+608 
-618 MPSSAFQA
+618 
-626 LAPGERVVPE
+626 
-636 SRAEWREEA
+636 EA
-645 GIETSDEQRVDDLI
+645 GATVE
-659 ASFDTPP
+659 AP
-666 AGQAGDEAGEGDTS
+666 AKEAALDEAVEV
-680 PSEAAEEETGQD
+680 PAEEVEAAEETTEEMREPESSIEAEPAAASATIEAEVEQPIAATEEVSTEEASPDAANEASETQ
-692 TTDELSPGA
+692 PGESA
-701 FDSDWGTEARAEG
+701 GEGETETRH
-714 DQDRAADTDDEREK
+714 AADDDKEEK
-728 H
+728 L

>member
-21 PQVIISAIEDAVVTA
+21 PEVIISAIEDAVVTA

-42 TGEDLRARYNP
+42 TGEDLRARYNA
-53 ETGDVELFALMTVV
+53 ESGDVELFALMTVV
-67 QEVQDPATEISLAD
+67 EEVQDPATEITLSE

-126 NNVYDEYISRVG
+126 NNVYDEYIGRVG

-156 LGKIES
+156 LGKIEA
-162 VLPKTQQSRAES
+162 VLPKTQQSRAEA

-180 IRVVINAV
+180 IRIVINSV
-188 SKDSKGPQVEVSR
+188 SKDTKGPQVEVSR
-201 TSPELLKR
+201 TSPELVKR

-217 IYDGTVQIKAAV
+217 IYDGTVQIKVAM

-290 SPAKVSKVEINSFE
+290 SPAKVAKVEINSFE

-378 TAERLKDRGIENIE
+378 TAERLKDRGIETIE
-392 QLSALSVDEL
+392 QLATITVDEL

-421 RLLAQKHAREA
+421 RLLAQKHAREVREA
-432 RAERDAEPTAASP
+432 REAEEAALAPSPEEGAATDEQEAPGATEEAVDTGVTVGAEPAAEVP
-445 SGEGATAQAETGGGE
+445 IEPTGDETAETPAE
-460 SLGGQVADAVNAIAD
+460 LS
-475 AGAAVVNLG
+475 
-484 ASLIKE
+484 E
-490 SVEAITGS
+490 SVEQSQAQIPAAES
-498 PDEAAQPTEQAEG
+498 PIEGEMSAEAPA
-511 GETAE
+511 
-516 QAPRADSEAQA
+516 A
-527 RADEEATVQFDNAA
+527 RADEAQLSASVVDSSDVAEAQEP
-541 DQGVNKARM
+541 QSEES
-550 AEPEPTEEEAAD
+550 AESEPGTQQATNDEEE
-562 QKDQER
+562 K
-568 QYAPPPDAEPDPA
+568 
-581 RPVASAG
+581 
-588 PDFDA
+588 
-593 MSPSEVQIQ
+593 
-602 EFLADV
+602 L
-608 PPGIEETQGP
+608 
-618 MPSSAFQA
+618 
-626 LAPGERVVPE
+626 
-636 SRAEWREEA
+636 
-645 GIETSDEQRVDDLI
+645 
-659 ASFDTPP
+659 
-666 AGQAGDEAGEGDTS
+666 
-680 PSEAAEEETGQD
+680 
-692 TTDELSPGA
+692 
-701 FDSDWGTEARAEG
+701 
-714 DQDRAADTDDEREK
+714 
-728 H
+728 

>member
-8 QTIDILSREKGIE
+8 QTIDILSREKGID

-53 ETGDVELFALMTVV
+53 ENGDVELFALMTVV
-67 QEVQDPATEISLAD
+67 EEVQDPATEISLAE

-126 NNVYDEYISRVG
+126 NNVYDEYINRIG

-156 LGKIES
+156 LGKVEA

-180 IRVVINAV
+180 LRIVINSV

-356 AVMAGGEATLT
+356 AVMAGGEASLT

-392 QLSALSVDEL
+392 QLATITVDEL

-409 FDQANEI
+409 FDQATEI
-416 LDRAH
+416 LERAH

-432 RAERDAEPTAASP
+432 RQARESEETEETPTL
-445 SGEGATAQAETGGGE
+445 GGE
-460 SLGGQVADAVNAIAD
+460 ALPV
-475 AGAAVVNLG
+475 
-484 ASLIKE
+484 
-490 SVEAITGS
+490 
-498 PDEAAQPTEQAEG
+498 
-511 GETAE
+511 
-516 QAPRADSEAQA
+516 
-527 RADEEATVQFDNAA
+527 
-541 DQGVNKARM
+541 
-550 AEPEPTEEEAAD
+550 TEEE
-562 QKDQER
+562 
-568 QYAPPPDAEPDPA
+568 
-581 RPVASAG
+581 V
-588 PDFDA
+588 
-593 MSPSEVQIQ
+593 
-602 EFLADV
+602 
-608 PPGIEETQGP
+608 
-618 MPSSAFQA
+618 
-626 LAPGERVVPE
+626 
-636 SRAEWREEA
+636 EEA
-645 GIETSDEQRVDDLI
+645 AVAPVEVSE
-659 ASFDTPP
+659 
-666 AGQAGDEAGEGDTS
+666 EALEEE
-680 PSEAAEEETGQD
+680 PVEAAEASDEMVADESIEAHEGPSAAPDEGTVEENRRR
-692 TTDELSPGA
+692 DEPGDRRSYGRGGCFSRRNSGSRCRSRSGHGRRRGGA
-701 FDSDWGTEARAEG
+701 ARKRI
-714 DQDRAADTDDEREK
+714 RA
-728 H
+728 

>member
-21 PQVIISAIEDAVVTA
+21 PEVIISAIEDAVVTA

-42 TGEDLRARYNP
+42 TGEDLRARYNA
-53 ETGDVELFALMTVV
+53 ESGDVELFALMTVV
-67 QEVQDPATEISLAD
+67 EEVQDPATEITLHD

-126 NNVYDEYISRVG
+126 NNVYDEYIGRVG

-156 LGKIES
+156 LGKIEA

-180 IRVVINAV
+180 IRVVINSV
-188 SKDSKGPQVEVSR
+188 SKDTKGPQVEVSR
-201 TSPELLKR
+201 TSPELVKR

-217 IYDGTVQIKAAV
+217 IYDGTVQIKVAM

-290 SPAKVSKVEINSFE
+290 SPAKVAKVEINSFE
-304 EKKLTVTVPEDQLS
+304 DKKLTVTVPEDQLS

-378 TAERLKDRGIENIE
+378 TAERLKDRGIETIE
-392 QLSALSVDEL
+392 QLATITVDEL

-421 RLLAQKHAREA
+421 RLLAQKHAREVREA
-432 RAERDAEPTAASP
+432 REAEEAALAPAPEGEAAIQEQEVPAPAEKAVEPGPTVPAEAAGEASTEGAPGNEAVETLAAELAEPVQQPAEETLHTESSIDEEPSRRTEAAES
-445 SGEGATAQAETGGGE
+445 EAE
-460 SLGGQVADAVNAIAD
+460 QP
-475 AGAAVVNLG
+475 
-484 ASLIKE
+484 
-490 SVEAITGS
+490 VEAS
-498 PDEAAQPTEQAEG
+498 EAKPDEAATENG
-511 GETAE
+511 
-516 QAPRADSEAQA
+516 
-527 RADEEATVQFDNAA
+527 
-541 DQGVNKARM
+541 
-550 AEPEPTEEEAAD
+550 
-562 QKDQER
+562 
-568 QYAPPPDAEPDPA
+568 
-581 RPVASAG
+581 
-588 PDFDA
+588 
-593 MSPSEVQIQ
+593 
-602 EFLADV
+602 
-608 PPGIEETQGP
+608 
-618 MPSSAFQA
+618 
-626 LAPGERVVPE
+626 
-636 SRAEWREEA
+636 
-645 GIETSDEQRVDDLI
+645 
-659 ASFDTPP
+659 
-666 AGQAGDEAGEGDTS
+666 
-680 PSEAAEEETGQD
+680 
-692 TTDELSPGA
+692 PGA
-701 FDSDWGTEARAEG
+701 QHPDEG
-714 DQDRAADTDDEREK
+714 EK
-728 H
+728 EKL